1 MDQQKVCL
9 MRLSAEDEGC
19 KLEVCLKRTG
29 GRCPFYKARMAAES
43 AHILVVNH
51 ALLLADTAAENRIL
65 PEYNYLI
72 VDEAHHLESA
82 TTDAMSFRLRA
93 PDVTRLVRDIGST
106 EQGLLGQLL
115 SLAKPLLKP
124 SRSFRPDCSNRAC
137 HKIKLS
143 GWITL

>member
-1 MDQQKVCL
+1 VVWS
-9 MRLSAEDEGC
+9 RLSAEDEGC
-19 KLEVCLKRTG
+19 KLETCLKRTG

-72 VDEAHHLESA
+72 VDEAHHLEAA

-93 PDVTRLVRDIGST
+93 PDVTRLVREIGSA
-106 EQGLLGQLL
+106 EQGVLGRLLA
-115 SLAKPLLKP
+115 LAKPLL
-124 SRSFRPDCSNRAC
+124 
-137 HKIKLS
+137 
-143 GWITL
+143 